1 MSFDELLAFNHLYHI
16 PVLHS
21 REEGKLLVLGATQ
34 FYSLILN
41 LLPNLSYCG
50 IFSKLKVDFQWFLE

>member
-16 PVLHS
+16 PVLYS

-34 FYSLILN
+34 FDSLILD
-41 LLPNLSYCG
+41 LLPNLSYSG
-50 IFSKLKVDFQWFLE
+50 IFSKLKVDFKWFLE